1 MERSLKLKDNKWLFN
16 YLLQSIITSVKTPS
30 YSDIHLK
37 YRENLQGFNFLAN
50 GVLES
55 QAMWHERVKYNF

>member
-1 MERSLKLKDNKWLFN
+1 MAFQLSFAV
-16 YLLQSIITSVKTPS
+16 YITSVKTPS

-37 YRENLQGFNFLAN
+37 YIRKNLQGFHFLAN

>member
-1 MERSLKLKDNKWLFN
+1 MAFQLSFAV
-16 YLLQSIITSVKTPS
+16 YITSVKTPS

-37 YRENLQGFNFLAN
+37 YRKNLQGFHFLAN

-55 QAMWHERVKYNF
+55 QAMWPQVAQAHYESPEQHYPT

>member
-1 MERSLKLKDNKWLFN
+1 MVFQLSFAV
-16 YLLQSIITSVKTPS
+16 YITSVKTPS

-37 YRENLQGFNFLAN
+37 YRKNLQGFHFLAN